1 MKPVR
6 KLAQGSVEV
15 LPGREEQEGLPAALE
30 ERELGLVVG
39 VERKREESEQGRVV
53 FSSSADFRSIA
64 PPPLHL
70 LFSLS
75 LSLPASSLTSSTNS
89 AFTLLKSSMALI
101 LIPSKIE
108 RSRSTGLEEGERLSG
123 EETEVIGKEALPF
136 SIARLAESSSAA
148 AAGDRAACS
157 LLFGPIF
164 GRRESN
170 RRGEASGAEER
181 SRLGV
186 RETAPLHWKAE

>member
-75 LSLPASSLTSSTNS
+75 LPLPP
-89 AFTLLKSSMALI
+89 
-101 LIPSKIE
+101 PSPP
-108 RSRSTGLEEGERLSG
+108 RRTRLS
-123 EETEVIGKEALPF
+123 P
-136 SIARLAESSSAA
+136 S
-148 AAGDRAACS
+148 
-157 LLFGPIF
+157 
-164 GRRESN
+164 
-170 RRGEASGAEER
+170 
-181 SRLGV
+181 
-186 RETAPLHWKAE
+186 